1 MILRFADPAYLV
13 LLLGVPLLAWWY
25 IARGRGRTGSLRYS
39 SLAAVARADRRRT
52 GRWRHALFVLR
63 SLGLAALVV
72 AFARP
77 QTGVTAENVT
87 TEGIDIV
94 LALDLSTSMLAE
106 DLEPNRIEA
115 AKAVAADFVEGRRND
130 RIGLVVFAGDAFT
143 QVPLTLDYGIVTTV
157 LGELET
163 GILEDGTAIGM
174 GLATAVKRLQDSSAE
189 SKVVV
194 LLTDGQNN
202 RGEIDPV
209 TAAQLAAALD
219 IRIYAVGAGTR
230 GVARV
235 PVDDPLFGRRYAQMR
250 GRHRR
255 ADPPGDGRS
264 HGRPLLPG
272 DRPREPGGDLGRD
285 RRARDDRDRGGAV
298 HPLRRA
304 VPPAAGRGP
313 GAPGAGDGPRPHR
326 AEEDT
331 LMFRFAA
338 DRTVP
343 RRMP

>member
-1 MILRFADPAYLV
+1 MTLLRFADPAYLL

-25 IARGRGRTGSLRYS
+25 VVRGRRRTGSLRYS
-39 SLAAVARADRRRT
+39 SLAAIARADRGRT
-52 GRWRHALFVLR
+52 GRYRHALFVLR
-63 SLGLAALVV
+63 SLGLAALIV

-77 QTGVTAENVT
+77 QTGVTAENIT

-115 AKAVAADFVEGRRND
+115 AKAVAADFVNGRRND

-174 GLATAVKRLQDSSAE
+174 GLATAVKRLQGSSAE
-189 SKVVV
+189 SKVIV
-194 LLTDGQNN
+194 LLTDGRNN
-202 RGEIDPV
+202 RGESDPV
-209 TAAQLAAALD
+209 TAAQMAQALD
-219 IRIYAVGAGTR
+219 IRIYAIGAGTQ

-250 GRHRR
+250 VDIDEPTLQET
-255 ADPPGDGRS
+255 AAVTDGRYFRATDRAS
-264 HGRPLLPG
+264 LEDVYAEIDALETTEIEVEQFTRYGELFHVPLL
-272 DRPREPGGDLGRD
+272 
-285 RRARDDRDRGGAV
+285 
-298 HPLRRA
+298 
-304 VPPAAGRGP
+304 AGL
-313 GAPGAGDGPRPHR
+313 ALLLLEIAL
-326 AEEDT
+326 A
-331 LMFRFAA
+331 
-338 DRTVP
+338 RTVLRKIP
-343 RRMP
+343 